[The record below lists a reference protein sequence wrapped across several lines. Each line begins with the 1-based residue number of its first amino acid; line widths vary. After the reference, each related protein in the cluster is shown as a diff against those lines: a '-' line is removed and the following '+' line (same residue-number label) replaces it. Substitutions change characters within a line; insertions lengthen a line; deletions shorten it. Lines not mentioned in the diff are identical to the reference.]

1 MKGQT
6 TRLLKEFRMLQSDL
20 PPGILCTPK
29 HESLDQYEARIDGP
43 PDTPYEQGRFLIDV
57 ALSAQYPMEPPSMRF
72 KTRIY
77 HPNIDNHGNI
87 CLDVLKTGKSGCW
100 NPSWTL
106 GRVLVSLTVL
116 LGSPNP
122 HDPLM
127 PDIAD
132 QMLNDHTAYVNAA
145 REWTAKHAMGF
156 ADDPSEYKPDS
167 SQEAT
172 TEKPAN
178 ESPTAKRR
186 RDAEEKND
194 QKQQPAMARS
204 GSAAKRSTAISRK
217 ASASA
222 SPSPEGKTVLPPAHA
237 KLPGPTG
244 IRRLGLSR
252 SSKRSPSANI
262 PPPQP
267 LLASSSPEL
276 RHSQPAAPEPRQPES
291 SQAES
296 IEIGSS
302 NDSEDRSEASPGA
315 WSKTDA
321 RVARRTKDA
330 RLSQIL
336 SPLRK
341 KSRRPRRLAASASQ
355 TSASSQSAVDEPKI
369 TSAEVLV
376 KGPPPNQA
384 APLSPANGGLPEIA
398 STHDDNVDYDCLLS
412 TDDTTNN
419 DTTASSASHDDD
431 YTLAAV
437 SKPPSPSPSAKQ
449 HPIAITAE
457 TGTLKSSQEKLGHSL
472 LAKDVVEST
481 YIADKPVISPAA
493 GEKVETWE
501 RQESEERNKGK
512 AVDYSM
518 KPLDTRGGGGGRS
531 GEEEVLHESHF
542 GPLDLGLPPVRVSA
556 QRKLMRRRR
565 AR

>member
-6 TRLLKEFRMLQSDL
+6 TRLLKEFRMLQSEL

-43 PDTPYEQGRFLIDV
+43 PDTPYERGRFLIDV

-87 CLDVLKTGKSGCW
+87 CLDVLKTGKNGCW

-132 QMLNDHTAYVNAA
+132 QMLNDHAAYLNAA
-145 REWTAKHAMGF
+145 REWTTKHAMGLD
-156 ADDPSEYKPDS
+156 DDPSEQKSGS
-167 SQEAT
+167 SQEAVA
-172 TEKPAN
+172 KDSAN

-186 RDAEEKND
+186 RDAEDNG
-194 QKQQPAMARS
+194 QKQQQAIART
-204 GSAAKRSTAISRK
+204 GSASKRGTRMSRK
-217 ASASA
+217 SSASTSA
-222 SPSPEGKTVLPPAHA
+222 SPSPEGKASLPPAHA

-252 SSKRSPSANI
+252 SSKKSPSANI

-267 LLASSSPEL
+267 LLASSSPEP
-276 RHSQPAAPEPRQPES
+276 RHSQPAPPEPRQQES

-302 NDSEDRSEASPGA
+302 NDSQDRSEASPRA
-315 WSKTDA
+315 RTKPDA
-321 RVARRTKDA
+321 RIARRTKDA

-341 KSRRPRRLAASASQ
+341 KSRRSRRQAISASQ
-355 TSASSQSAVDEPKI
+355 TSASSQSPEEEPKI
-369 TSAEVLV
+369 TGAETPLEE
-376 KGPPPNQA
+376 PPDQTT
-384 APLSPANGGLPEIA
+384 LSSPANGELSEIA
-398 STHDDNVDYDCLLS
+398 STHDDSVDYDCLLG

-419 DTTASSASHDDD
+419 GSNDNSAYLDDNCA
-431 YTLAAV
+431 LATVAET
-437 SKPPSPSPSAKQ
+437 PSPSPPAQ
-449 HPIAITAE
+449 QLPVATPAE
-457 TGTLKSSQEKLGHSL
+457 ASTSKPLQKEPDHLASSE
-472 LAKDVVEST
+472 AVVEVT
-481 YIADKPVISPAA
+481 HVPDKPAISPAA
-493 GEKVETWE
+493 GEKAETRD
-501 RQESEERNKGK
+501 RQKSEERGKGK
-512 AVDYSM
+512 AVDYSI
-518 KPLDTRGGGGGRS
+518 KPPGTHSGGGDET
-531 GEEEVLHESHF
+531 GEEVVLHESHF

-565 AR
+565 AG